1 MSAKQH
7 NAGADR
13 RLARMDRS
21 AARTEK
27 RRTARIERLHTQQDA
42 LRQALTTGENGNR
55 QKQEKQLAALIEK
68 EERLQIGT
76 YYYRRKQQEAAE
88 AKKKEKSEEKRQEKL
103 AALDKRIAQCSAQ
116 NSKAAEQLKKRRHR
130 VEVGRLG
137 IRREKAAGVEVQL
150 TALQETISEQERRI
164 YHEKTVGTAEPR
176 ELARMEKRLMRL
188 QKRER
193 RMKDRI
199 HALQRAHFI
208 TISRRKSIVGLIFVL
223 PWLIGFV
230 VLFVY
235 PLVKTLQL
243 SVGEIVDL
251 ERYTIEYTGFMNY
264 SRILF
269 EETDVLAMLLDV
281 LKNSFINMIFIT
293 IFAFYIA
300 TLLNRKIRCRGAFR
314 VICFLPVMLGTGF
327 VMQQLLAQNV
337 SQSSM
342 QAVMDFLLPK
352 EILMYIGPKVANAVV
367 FFLNRLTV
375 ILWHAGVQILIFL
388 SGLQSIS
395 SSLYEAARVDG
406 ATEWENLWFI
416 TIPMMTPMILLNLVY
431 TVVDTFTDSSNQIIS
446 YMQQYAFQYNQYSY
460 AAAMCVFFMIFALLL
475 VGAIFGIMHPFTKNV
490 KS

>member
-1 MSAKQH
+1 MSAKRH
-7 NAGADR
+7 SAMADR
-13 RLARMDRS
+13 RRARADRAAAS
-21 AARTEK
+21 AEK
-27 RRTARIERLHTQQDA
+27 RRTAKIERLQNAQQA
-42 LRQALTTGENGNR
+42 LRQTLPAEGSSER
-55 QKQEKQLAALIEK
+55 QKQEKRLAALAEK
-68 EERLQIGT
+68 EERLRIGA
-76 YYYRRKQQEAAE
+76 YYSRRKQQDAAE
-88 AKKKEKSEEKRQEKL
+88 AAKKAKAEEKRQKKLAAIDEKL
-103 AALDKRIAQCSAQ
+103 AQAKDG
-116 NSKAAEQLKKRRHR
+116 KAAERLKARRHR
-130 VEVGRLG
+130 IEVGRIGL
-137 IRREKAAGVEVQL
+137 RREKAAAVEEWLCV
-150 TALQETISEQERRI
+150 LQQDIAQQESLI
-164 YHEKTVGTAEPR
+164 YHEKTVGDAEPR
-176 ELARMEKRLMRL
+176 VLKKMEKKLARL

-223 PWLIGFV
+223 PWLIGFA

-243 SVGEIVDL
+243 SVGEIVDI
-251 ERYTIEYTGFMNY
+251 ERYTIEYTGFSY
-264 SRILF
+264 FSRILF

-281 LKNSFINMIFIT
+281 LKNSFTNMLFIT
-293 IFAFYIA
+293 VFAFYIA
-300 TLLNRKIRCRGAFR
+300 TLLNRKIRFRGAFR

-367 FFLNRLTV
+367 FFLNELTV

-431 TVVDTFTDSSNQIIS
+431 TVVDTFNDSSNQIIS

-475 VGAIFGIMHPFTKNV
+475 VGAVFAIMHPFTKNV